1 MQVRIIAVDDEPD
14 ILKIVIISLA
24 KWGYKVDAFTDPIA
38 ALDRFREDASA
49 YSLIL
54 TDIKMPGMSE
64 QELAGHAKEIRPDIK
79 VMVMTAFKVNRDLG
93 KALPS
98 IERHG
103 FLQKPF
109 HTAEVC
115 AAVRRPLAAA

>member
-1 MQVRIIAVDDEPD
+1 
-14 ILKIVIISLA
+14 
-24 KWGYKVDAFTDPIA
+24 
-38 ALDRFREDASA
+38 
-49 YSLIL
+49 
-54 TDIKMPGMSE
+54 MSE

-93 KALPS
+93 KVLPS